1 MRRRGPQI
9 FAYAIL
15 GLASASMVAPFLW
28 MVLSAMKTNAEIFA
42 SPWSLPANWSLENFE
57 NAFVIGRLHRY
68 ALNSLIVTS
77 ATVVAL
83 LFIASLAAFAFARLK
98 FPGRDILF
106 PVFLIGLVVPL
117 QGVLI
122 PLFVLLREAGL
133 LYTRGALIL
142 PYVSWG
148 LPLAIYVLR
157 AYFLNIP
164 SEIEDV
170 ARIDGC
176 GSFGLY
182 WRVLLP
188 VAKPALAAV
197 TIFTAL
203 DAWNEL
209 LLVQL
214 FIMDEKLYTLPMGML
229 NFSGHHSRD
238 YPLIFAGLSLV
249 ALPMIALYITLQKW
263 FISGLTSG
271 AVKG

>member
-1 MRRRGPQI
+1 MRRRWPQI
-9 FAYAIL
+9 IAYAIL
-15 GLASASMVAPFLW
+15 AAASAAMAAPFLW
-28 MVLSAMKTNAEIFA
+28 MVVSAMKTNAEIFS
-42 SPWSLPANWSLENFE
+42 SPWSLPSRWHFENFK
-57 NAFVIGRLHRY
+57 NAIVIGRLHRY

-77 ATVVAL
+77 TTVAAL
-83 LFIASLAAFAFARLK
+83 LFLSSLAAFAFARLR
-98 FPGRDILF
+98 FPARDILF
-106 PVFLIGLVVPL
+106 PVFLVGLVVPL
-117 QGVLI
+117 QGILI

-142 PYVSWG
+142 PYISWG

-164 SEIEDV
+164 SELEDA

-197 TIFTAL
+197 TIFSAL

-214 FIMDEKLYTLPMGML
+214 FIMNDELYTLPMGIL
-229 NFSGHHSRD
+229 NFSGHHSSD

-249 ALPMIALYITLQKW
+249 ALPMIALYVALQKW
-263 FISGLTSG
+263 FIRGLTSG